1 MAWECPLRR
10 MVLRWLALWS
20 LILSGCGLAA
30 AAVVVDGAGDFI
42 PLAGYAQVLEDPGG
56 QLTLAEVRRPDV
68 AASFRPARQENG
80 QINFGYS
87 ASAYWLRLDFARQ
100 AVGDKA
106 WLLEVAF
113 PSLDSVDFYGIE
125 AGGVVHHSTGDLL
138 PFARRPFVHRNFVF
152 PLQLAAG
159 QESAIYLRVVSQ
171 GSLTLPL
178 RLWQPERFRQHSLDV
193 YALLSLYYGM
203 LLALGLYNLLLYTS
217 LRDRIYLYY

>member
-1 MAWECPLRR
+1 M
-10 MVLRWLALWS
+10 
-20 LILSGCGLAA
+20 
-30 AAVVVDGAGDFI
+30 VDGNGDFI
-42 PLAGYAQVLEDPGG
+42 PLAGHAMVLEDPGG
-56 QLTLAEVRRPDV
+56 QLTLADVRRPDV

-87 ASAYWLRLDFARQ
+87 ASAYWLRIDFARQ

-125 AGGVVHHSTGDLL
+125 AGGVVHHATGDLL